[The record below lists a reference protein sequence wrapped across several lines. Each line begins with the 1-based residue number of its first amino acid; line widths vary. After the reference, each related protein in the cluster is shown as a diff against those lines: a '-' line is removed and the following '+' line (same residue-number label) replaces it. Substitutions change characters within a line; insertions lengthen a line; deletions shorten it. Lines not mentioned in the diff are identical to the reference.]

1 MILIYSLYQGKNK
14 EVSLF
19 SQILYIKFFVGNID
33 ADFPPPPHISLLFNL
48 ISRDISALIDG
59 TIV

>member
-1 MILIYSLYQGKNK
+1 MIFIYSLYQGENE

-19 SQILYIKFFVGNID
+19 SQILYIKFFVVNVD
-33 ADFPPPPHISLLFNL
+33 ADFFLHISLLFNL
-48 ISRDISALIDG
+48 ISRDISTLIDG